1 MMSAPAWDLPYYAFL
16 LAYKILRPPRLK
28 LGFNVKSPGANVLL
42 PASFLGYF
50 IMLSGV
56 VYDILL
62 RPPMIGYTQDKL
74 TGSVH
79 PLFVLPDRLS
89 GQFALEGFVM
99 GFTFLMGGAG
109 LIYLMSSVK
118 HKAKYSNSI
127 YSVIGAI
134 SASFFALKMCE
145 SFLEHK
151 LGSYLNGYRA

>member
-1 MMSAPAWDLPYYAFL
+1 MSAPVWDLPYYAFL
-16 LAYKILRPPRLK
+16 FAYKVLRPPRLK
-28 LGFNVKSPGANVLL
+28 LDYIVKSPGTNVLL

-50 IMLSGV
+50 VMLSGV

-62 RPPMIGYTQDKL
+62 RPPIIGYSQDKY
-74 TGSVH
+74 TGRVE

-89 GQFALEGFVM
+89 GQFVLEGFVM

-118 HKAKYSNSI
+118 HKTEHSNSI
-127 YSVIGAI
+127 YSIIGAV
-134 SASFFALKMCE
+134 SASFLAIKMCE
-145 SFLEHK
+145 SFLSVK